1 MSREQLVAEW
11 LGTRDYG
18 EMLAEQDRR
27 VEDRRSK
34 GADDVVLL
42 LEHPPTYTLGR
53 RSEIDDLGDP
63 EQHRLAGIDVCRTP
77 RGGGITYH
85 GPGQLVAYPIIDL
98 RGVGCQP
105 PGATR
110 VDVAGFVTALESA
123 MCETLGKFGVEAFPI
138 PGLTGIWVGE
148 GIEPGAVT
156 SGRTRKVGSIG
167 LRVNRGIT
175 SHGIS
180 LNLDLDLEPFERVR
194 ACGMDDCHQ
203 TSVALEVGSAPDAR
217 QAGEIWVE
225 ALAGVLERSGRAASG
240 TSDRIA
246 AP

>member
-1 MSREQLVAEW
+1 MSGDALDREW

-18 EMLAEQDRR
+18 EMLVEQERR
-27 VEDRRSK
+27 VESRRS
-34 GADDVVLL
+34 GASDDLVLL

-53 RSEIDDLGDP
+53 RSEVEDLGDP
-63 EQHRLAGIDVCRTP
+63 ERHRRAGIEVCRSP

-98 RGVGCQP
+98 GGIGPQP
-105 PGATR
+105 PGGSR
-110 VDVAGFVTALESA
+110 IDVAGFVTALESA
-123 MCETLGKFGVEAFPI
+123 MCQTLDRFGVEAFPI
-138 PGLTGIWVGE
+138 PGLTGIWTGD
-148 GIEPGAVT
+148 GIEPGAIAR
-156 SGRTRKVGSIG
+156 GATRKIGSIG
-167 LRVNRGIT
+167 LRITRGIT

-180 LNLDLDLEPFERVR
+180 LNLDLDLGPFEEIR

-203 TSVALEVGSAPDAR
+203 TSVFLEAGVSPDAR
-217 QAGEIWVE
+217 QAGEILVD
-225 ALAGVLERSGRAASG
+225 ALAGALGRSDKAATG